1 MWAQDTTTWTLKEAD
16 VTQSDDMGRLLTE
29 IDDYIQNLFAP
40 QDEAL
45 EAAVRESQRSGLPE
59 INVSPNEGKLLRLL
73 AAMTG
78 ARRILEIGTL
88 GGYSAINLARG
99 MAEDG
104 RLISLEIDE
113 HHAEVARQNVERA
126 GLAERVEIR
135 VGDAREILARVA
147 ENDEGPFDLIFIDA
161 DKEGYPEY
169 LDWALRL
176 SRPGSLILGD
186 NTIWGGTIIDPQDE
200 STRAIHQFN
209 EKIARDPRLSAIILP
224 LLRERV
230 DGLAIAWVRD
240 L

>member
-1 MWAQDTTTWTLKEAD
+1 
-16 VTQSDDMGRLLTE
+16 MGALLAR
-29 IDDYIQNLFAP
+29 IDDYIQDLFAP

-45 EAAVRESQRSGLPE
+45 EAAVRESQRAGLPE
-59 INVSPNEGKLLRLL
+59 IHVSPNEGKLLQLL
-73 AAMTG
+73 AELAG

-99 MAEDG
+99 MAEGG

-113 HHAEVARQNVERA
+113 HHAEVARRNVERA
-126 GLAERVEIR
+126 SLAERVEIR
-135 VGDAREILARVA
+135 VGDARELLAKVA
-147 ENDEGPFDLIFIDA
+147 ESDEGPFDLVFIDA

-169 LDWALRL
+169 LEWALRL

-186 NTIWGGTIIDPQDE
+186 NTIWGGAIIDPRDD
-200 STRAIHQFN
+200 STRAIHEFN
-209 EKIARDPRLSAIILP
+209 EKIARDPRLSAIVLP

-230 DGLAIAWVRD
+230 DGLAIARVRG

>member
-1 MWAQDTTTWTLKEAD
+1 MAQGND
-16 VTQSDDMGRLLTE
+16 VGALLAR

-45 EAAVRESQRSGLPE
+45 EAAVQESQRAGLPE
-59 INVSPNEGKLLRLL
+59 IHVSPNEGKLLQLL
-73 AAMTG
+73 AEMTG

-113 HHAEVARQNVERA
+113 RHAEVARQNVERA
-126 GLAERVEIR
+126 GLAERVKIR
-135 VGDAREILARVA
+135 VGDARELLAKVA
-147 ENDEGPFDLIFIDA
+147 ESDEGTFDLVFIDA

-169 LDWALRL
+169 LEWALRL

-186 NTIWGGTIIDPQDE
+186 NTIWGGDIMDPQDDP
-200 STRAIHQFN
+200 TRAINEFN
-209 EKIARDPRLSAIILP
+209 ERIARDPRLSAIILP
-224 LLRERV
+224 LMRESMV
-230 DGLAIAWVRD
+230 DGLAIARVRS